1 LDLFFCET
9 FIVPTDGFND
19 MEVIVPGG
27 RGVRR
32 RRGVG
37 GRGDMGRSDQE
48 MGCLRLGTEIKCM
61 ETLGGRLEF
70 N

>member
-1 LDLFFCET
+1 MFFCET
-9 FIVPTDGFND
+9 LVVLTDGFND
-19 MEVIVPGG
+19 TEVIVPGG

-37 GRGDMGRSDQE
+37 GRGDVGRSDQE
-48 MGCLRLGTEIKCM
+48 MGCLRLGMEIESM

-70 N
+70 K